1 MQNKLSEHKS
11 RLVESFPEIT
21 KLSTHV
27 QQLHQERVEILA
39 KEQEVSKYLKQLIAI
54 VGIPPGQTSNTSI
67 LQSDR
72 VFRQSLQHYAETRDQ
87 LEDLVAKFPSNHPEV
102 IAEKG
107 KLQAV
112 QSALLTRSRWLLGR
126 PVAIEVLQQL
136 RINISSSTASWK
148 SRESLLQELKQVKID
163 RQRLKIRSEELN
175 QQIAQ
180 IETIAQQELENQQV
194 VAAEALA
201 SPFVKLDLSK
211 STTTCHLPIQ
221 TTIKP
226 SLLEKSSPSLKLIL
240 LAALS
245 QSQQWFTKTTQMA
258 TLVLLL
264 GLAGGSW
271 VTNELFAPQ
280 IAQAETARIDLA
292 VQSQPNE
299 SYETLVSR
307 AEAAMQAVVEDN
319 WKQNTQVTSVTVMVM
334 AENYGAI
341 APVLAMEVSRS
352 QWNGSPNVQR
362 WGTHFTSARSLL
374 GFGNVATTTANEIVT
389 DTTVAAKPDDSFVG
403 RLETDEAA
411 TTYNQNQT
419 SGSDPGSV
427 IADATVPF
435 EDVATTA
442 GANDVVAEE
451 LEDTSV
457 GVDNN
462 NATTPKH
469 SVPTAPTSL
478 EGDVKAPVAASV
490 NSPNEFRVTNKVIS
504 PQIIQRETTHIDLSV
519 QSQPNESYE
528 TLLSRAEVATQAVVQ
543 ENFKKNGQATA
554 VTVMV
559 MAENYGAIAPVMS
572 LEVSRSQWSKSPNIQ
587 RWGTYLT
594 SARSL
599 LGLKAATTD
608 MATSAE
614 PETAIF
620 KIEQLDNGN
629 SSVPETAA
637 PATSSQSPNSASTR
651 QKVAPASNSTPKQ
664 PTTAPR
670 NSQPPT
676 STNSS
681 SGSILLSTPTSA
693 PQNSSVTPPSGTRIN
708 NSTQMSVPNITT
720 PTMPNANFPE
730 TPLLDTSRG
739 TDISAPV
746 MSN

>member
-1 MQNKLSEHKS
+1 MQNKLSEYKS
-11 RLVESFPEIT
+11 RLVKSFPEVT
-21 KLSTHV
+21 KLSAHLE
-27 QQLHQERVEILA
+27 QLHQERSEILA
-39 KEQEVSKYLKQLIAI
+39 KEQEASKYLKQMIAL
-54 VGIPPGQTSNTSI
+54 VGIPPGQTSNTSV

-72 VFRQSLQHYAETRDQ
+72 VFRQNLKHYAETRDQ
-87 LEDLVAKFPSNHPEV
+87 LENLVSKFSSNHPEV

-126 PVAIEVLQQL
+126 PVAIEILQQL
-136 RINISSSTASWK
+136 SINISSSTASWK

-163 RQRLKIRSEELN
+163 RQRLKNRSEELN

-180 IETIAQQELENQQV
+180 IESQIRTTGQQELENKQV
-194 VAAEALA
+194 VSAEALA
-201 SPFVKLDLSK
+201 STFVKLDLSK
-211 STTTCHLPIQ
+211 STTS
-221 TTIKP
+221 IKP
-226 SLLEKSSPSLKLIL
+226 SLLEKSSPNLKLIL

-245 QSQQWFTKTTQMA
+245 QSQHWFTKTTQMA

-271 VTNELFAPQ
+271 VTNELFASQ
-280 IAQAETARIDLA
+280 IAQAETARIDLS

-374 GFGNVATTTANEIVT
+374 GFGNIATTTASEIIT
-389 DTTVAAKPDDSFVG
+389 DTAVATEPEDSFVG

-419 SGSDPGSV
+419 SETEQGSL

-435 EDVATTA
+435 EDVATTSA

-457 GVDNN
+457 SIDNN
-462 NATTPKH
+462 TTPPKH
-469 SVPTAPTSL
+469 SVPTVPTSL

-490 NSPNEFRVTNKVIS
+490 NSPKEFRVTNKVIS
-504 PQIIQRETTHIDLSV
+504 PQIVQRETTHIDLSV

-599 LGLKAATTD
+599 LGLKNVATTTD
-608 MATSAE
+608 MATPAE

-620 KIEQLDNGN
+620 KIEQLDNG
-629 SSVPETAA
+629 SSVPETAT
-637 PATSSQSPNSASTR
+637 PVTSSQSPNSTSTR
-651 QKVAPASNSTPKQ
+651 SKVAPASNSTPKQ
-664 PTTAPR
+664 PSTAPR
-670 NSQPPT
+670 NSQTRT
-676 STNSS
+676 STNRS
-681 SGSILLSTPTSA
+681 SGSTLLSTPTSA
-693 PQNSSVTPPSGTRIN
+693 PQNSLVTPPSGTRIN
-708 NSTQMSVPNITT
+708 NSTQISVPNITT

-739 TDISAPV
+739 TDISAPNP